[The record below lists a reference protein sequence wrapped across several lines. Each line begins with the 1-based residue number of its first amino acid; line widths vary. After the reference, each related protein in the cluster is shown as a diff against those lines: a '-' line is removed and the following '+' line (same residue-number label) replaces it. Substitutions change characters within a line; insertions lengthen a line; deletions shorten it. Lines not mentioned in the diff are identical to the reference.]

1 MFHDRVMMDAM
12 KHDCDQ
18 FKNSL
23 SKDASTVTKGVR
35 LLYLRLTQTIF
46 RMIVIMFHCIHHHS
60 NNMFYLPPSQLTET
74 VGDANLSHPT
84 QCDSIKFEQTWVTL

>member
-12 KHDCDQ
+12 KHDCDH